1 MNKGF
6 PGDSDSKESSR
17 NLGDPSS
24 IPGLGRSPGE
34 GDGNDEWR
42 NWWMD
47 EKLWHSN
54 TTEYYWAIIVVTAQS
69 LSRVQLFVIPWM
81 AACQASLSIT
91 NSQSSPKPMSIESM
105 MPSNHLILS
114 RPLLLQPS
122 IFPSIRV
129 FTNESVLCIR
139 WPKHWSFSFSIG
151 PSNEYLDLL

>member
-34 GDGNDEWR
+34 GNGNDEWR

-54 TTEYYWAIIVVTAQS
+54 TTEYYWAIVVVTAQS

-91 NSQSSPKPMSIESM
+91 NSQSSPKPMFIESM

-139 WPKHWSFSFSIG
+139 QPKYWSFSFSIG